1 MYRLHLTPEQADE
14 LQRRTRDPKTKP
26 RTRDRLEMVRLNAAG
41 FRVPEIAHLLRT
53 SPQRVRC
60 WLGRFRDGGFN
71 ALPDQPHPGRPGS
84 LTPARLQALREEL
97 ARTNR
102 TWTARQLAQWLEEQ
116 QGVRLH
122 PDHLATLL
130 KRAELSYKRTER
142 ALQHKQ
148 DPNAV
153 AAATQELAALEKGGS
168 GSARSRAPRPSRV
181 LPDASDPL

>member
-1 MYRLHLTPEQADE
+1 LYRLHLTPQQVEE
-14 LQRRTRDPKTKP
+14 LQRRTRDPQSKP

-41 FRVPEIAHLLRT
+41 FRVPEIARLLGT

-60 WLGRFRDGGFN
+60 WLGRFRDGGFA

-102 TWTARQLAQWLEEQ
+102 TWTAGQLAQWLAEQ
-116 QGVRLH
+116 HGVRLH

-130 KRAELSYKRTER
+130 KRAQLSYKRTER
-142 ALQHKQ
+142 VLKHKQ
-148 DPNAV
+148 VPEAV
-153 AAATQELAALEKGGS
+153 AAVTQQLTELEKGGA
-168 GSARSRAPRPSRV
+168 GSA
-181 LPDASDPL
+181 